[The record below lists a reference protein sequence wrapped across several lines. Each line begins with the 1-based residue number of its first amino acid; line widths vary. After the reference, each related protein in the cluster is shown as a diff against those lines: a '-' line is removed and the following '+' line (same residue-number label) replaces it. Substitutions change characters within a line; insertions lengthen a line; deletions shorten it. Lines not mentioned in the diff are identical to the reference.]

1 MHCAFEC
8 IAVIRPMCVCD
19 RVVMSNT
26 CCDWWRTFKHDLF
39 FLLGSLGAV
48 SCTCLESNCFE
59 LLMSKGTNFDFVNY
73 VDPTPQ
79 PHFLGGGEGLA
90 RQIGGGGWGAGKQ

>member
-1 MHCAFEC
+1 
-8 IAVIRPMCVCD
+8 
-19 RVVMSNT
+19 
-26 CCDWWRTFKHDLF
+26 
-39 FLLGSLGAV
+39 
-48 SCTCLESNCFE
+48 
-59 LLMSKGTNFDFVNY
+59 MSKGTNFDFVNY